1 MKSRTAA
8 REPAG
13 ALTADFE
20 SPPRTIAAP
29 RFRVTTR
36 ELAVDLADLEMED
49 LDVAMAIQDPVG
61 RKYPTIA
68 AG

>member
-8 REPAG
+8 REPVG
-13 ALTADFE
+13 APTADFE
-20 SPPRTIAAP
+20 SPPRTIAAL
-29 RFRVTTR
+29 RFRIMTR
-36 ELAVDLADLEMED
+36 ELAFDLADLEMED